1 MNIVTERIKTRSED
15 SCGISDVTRL
25 VVDKL
30 SKTGMKHGNV
40 TIFVEGATGGVTTLE
55 HEPGLLKD
63 LPELFEKLIPSGK
76 DYHHDKTWG
85 DGNGFSHLRSALI
98 GPSMT
103 IPFVDGTL
111 ILGTWQQIVVLNFD
125 NRPRSRQVIL
135 QFIGE

>member
-1 MNIVTERIKTRSED
+1 MNVITERIKTRSED
-15 SCGISDVTRL
+15 SCGISDITGL

-63 LPELFEKLIPSGK
+63 LPELFEKLIPSDK

-98 GPSMT
+98 GPSVS
-103 IPFVDGTL
+103 IPFIDGTL
-111 ILGTWQQIVVLNFD
+111 TLGTWQQIIVLNFD
-125 NRPRSRQVIL
+125 NRPRSRQVLL